1 MIASVNGTISQIA
14 PDAVV
19 VSIGG
24 FGVQV
29 HVTESTAYALRIN
42 EHVELHTVLVVR
54 EDSLTLYGFVTLD
67 ERATFELAMGV
78 SGVGPKIALG
88 LVGAMTPAE
97 FRAAIAHENISAL
110 TKIPGIGRKGAER
123 MILELRDKV
132 GAQAA
137 ASVSSSWQGTVAS
150 GLESLGWSPAQSD
163 AAIRAVASS
172 VNDDN
177 PDIAAALRLALQY
190 LDSA

>member
-1 MIASVNGTISQIA
+1 MIASVNGTISHIS

-19 VSIGG
+19 VVIGG

-29 HVTESTAYALRIN
+29 HVTEATVRGVRIN

-54 EDSLTLYGFVTLD
+54 EDSLTLFGFLTLD

-88 LVGAMTPAE
+88 LVGAMSPAE
-97 FRAAIAHENISAL
+97 FRQAIAAQNVTAL

-132 GAQAA
+132 GAHAA
-137 ASVSSSWQGTVAS
+137 ATAAASWQGTVAS
-150 GLESLGWSPAQSD
+150 GLESLGWTTAQAD
-163 AAIRAVASS
+163 AAVRAVAPS

-177 PDIAAALRLALQY
+177 PDIAAALRLALQF
-190 LDSA
+190 LDGA